1 MHRYRAKI
9 DPHRLIA
16 ALGARQHGVAGLG
29 QLLEAGLSPEQVRH
43 RARTGRLHRLYRG
56 MYAVGHGTLD
66 ARGHWMA
73 AVLACGDGAVLSHR
87 SAAALWGIRSTR
99 AERVEVAVPSL
110 AGRRRRARLLVRR
123 LSHLPASEV
132 TRHDRIPVTT
142 PARTLLDL
150 AAILARPELE
160 RVVDESERLGLFALR
175 AVEAVLARSSGR
187 PGTRSL
193 AEMLAH
199 WREPPLTRS
208 ELERRFLALCRRHDL
223 PRPLV
228 NQVVGPYEVDFVW
241 PDAGLI
247 VEVDGFQYH
256 GTRTAFETDRARDV
270 ELKLMGY
277 EVMRFTHRQITGG
290 QQSVATALQALLA
303 SERVEGRTVLHRWPL
318 GRSGPGRLRRLRN
331 ERDSGRRSVAVQ
343 PGGALQGRRSLQ
355 RQDARRRRPARAS
368 PPLHQRSLADRDN
381 SEGRSLL
388 RGHDDCEHGA
398 VRGAAQE
405 P

>member
-9 DPHRLIA
+9 HPDRLID
-16 ALGARQHGVAGLG
+16 ALAARQHGVVGRG
-29 QLLEAGLSPEQVRH
+29 QLLEARLSPEQVRH

-56 MYAVGHGTLD
+56 IYAVGHGTLD

-73 AVLACGDGAVLSHR
+73 AVLACGDGADLSHR

-208 ELERRFLALCRRHDL
+208 ELERRFLDLCEDHGL
-223 PRPLV
+223 PPPAV
-228 NQVVGPYEVDFVW
+228 NAIVADCEVDFHW
-241 PDAGLI
+241 PEAGLI
-247 VEVDGFQYH
+247 VETDGGESH
-256 GTRTAFETDRARDV
+256 GTRAAFARDRARDAGLTARGWRV
-270 ELKLMGY
+270 
-277 EVMRFTHRQITGG
+277 VRFTYRQVVREPERASG
-290 QQSVATALQALLA
+290 LLA
-303 SERVEGRTVLHRWPL
+303 ELLAQPD
-318 GRSGPGRLRRLRN
+318 GRSISSMR
-331 ERDSGRRSVAVQ
+331 
-343 PGGALQGRRSLQ
+343 
-355 RQDARRRRPARAS
+355 
-368 PPLHQRSLADRDN
+368 
-381 SEGRSLL
+381 
-388 RGHDDCEHGA
+388 
-398 VRGAAQE
+398 
-405 P
+405 